1 MLVVVGFV
9 FMSRDFHN
17 VQPIDLKFNVTT
29 SFEHFQLTLCLNAFP
44 ITIAAVYRPPNS
56 SLHVFLDE
64 FINYIKNLCLH
75 NTPLKPTV
83 CIASDF
89 NINLLSSDTNTS
101 VSDFLN
107 TMYSFGFF
115 PSILKPTRITNC
127 SATLI
132 DNIFIN
138 YPLFFNAGLLYV
150 DISDHLPSF
159 AILDKF
165 SHVQNKCATTINNA
179 SSPSLKRNFCP
190 NNVNIFSIELQNFT
204 WTL

>member
-1 MLVVVGFV
+1 MYHHQRDNARGGGVCIYV
-9 FMSRDFHN
+9 RDFHY

-29 SFEHFQLTLCLNAFP
+29 SFEHFQLTLCLNTFP
-44 ITIAAVYRPPNS
+44 ITIATVYRPHNS

-64 FINYIKNLCLH
+64 FTNYVENLCLH
-75 NTPLKPTV
+75 NTPFKPTV
-83 CIASDF
+83 CIAGDF

-101 VSDFLN
+101 VFDFLD

-115 PSILKPTRITNC
+115 PSILKPTRITNS

-138 YPLFFNAGLLYV
+138 NPLFSNAGLLDI
-150 DISDHLPSF
+150 DISDHLQIF

-165 SHVQNKCATTINNA
+165 SHVQDKYATITNNA
-179 SSPSLKRNFCP
+179 SSPSLKRNFL
-190 NNVNIFSIELQNFT
+190 S
-204 WTL
+204 